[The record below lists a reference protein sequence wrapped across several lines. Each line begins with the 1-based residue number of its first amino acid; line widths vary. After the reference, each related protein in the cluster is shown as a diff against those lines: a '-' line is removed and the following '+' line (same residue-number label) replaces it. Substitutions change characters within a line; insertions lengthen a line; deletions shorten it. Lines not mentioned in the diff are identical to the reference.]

1 LGSAKKFRLTPHN
14 ALGRFIA
21 VEGLDGTGK
30 TGLVRR
36 IVSDLKSQG
45 FEVVRVRV
53 PTDRIRRSWMFQQVH
68 NLNLQSDVD
77 PLAYEVA
84 YMADRLQLSGRV
96 IKPSLDQGK
105 IVVAD
110 RYLISSIGSL
120 LVRVPELLDVIEA
133 SYNSAGWFYDLAS
146 NLVQPDISFFLHSD
160 ADVAVKRIAKK
171 KGERAFDLDTNFYQQ
186 IFDLGKS
193 FAVANEMVLLD
204 TTNVP
209 AMKISATAK
218 EHISKILRWAHPGS

>member
-1 LGSAKKFRLTPHN
+1 MDNAKKFRLTPHN

-68 NLNLQSDVD
+68 NLNIQSDVD

-84 YMADRLQLSGRV
+84 YMADRLQLSGAV
-96 IKPSLDQGK
+96 IKPALDQGK

-120 LVRVPELLDVIEA
+120 LVRVPELLDVIET
-133 SYNSAGWFYDLAS
+133 SYTSSGWFNELVS
-146 NLVQPDISFFLHSD
+146 NLVQPDVSFFLHSD
-160 ADVAVKRIAKK
+160 ADVAMTRIAKK
-171 KGERAFDLDTNFYQQ
+171 KGERAFDLDANFYRHV
-186 IFDLGKS
+186 FNLGKS

-204 TTNVP
+204 TTNVT
-209 AMKISATAK
+209 AVNINATAQ
-218 EHISKILRWAHPGS
+218 EYISKILRWSHADT